1 MFPVKE
7 KTEYQAELEAWVDA
21 KISPLLAKDQFD
33 ESVSYVKNALAE
45 KTRKSFIAGL
55 HTRKKSFKKDE
66 K

>member
-45 KTRKSFIAGL
+45 KNSKEFYSRTAY
-55 HTRKKSFKKDE
+55 KKKVF
-66 K
+66 